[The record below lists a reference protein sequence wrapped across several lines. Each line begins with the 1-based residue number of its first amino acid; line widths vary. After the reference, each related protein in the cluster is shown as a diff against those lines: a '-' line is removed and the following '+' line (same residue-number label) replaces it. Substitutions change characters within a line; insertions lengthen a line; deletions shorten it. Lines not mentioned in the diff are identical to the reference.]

1 MAKDISDNGSAMNQR
16 MKAVR
21 EALGMSQASFA
32 ENSGLG
38 LGVIKNI
45 DYNRTEPNPLFF
57 NILTEAYNINPQWL
71 ATGEGEM
78 FRKLTREEEIAAWAA
93 SLNDVENDF
102 KRRFVYA
109 LTRLDETGW
118 AVIERFVQ
126 TLYEEQLAEDSQ
138 NKKTEGE

>member
-21 EALGMSQASFA
+21 ETLGMSQASFA

-78 FRKLTREEEIAAWAA
+78 FRKRTREEEIAAWAA

-118 AVIERFVQ
+118 EVVRRFTQ
-126 TLYEEQLAEDSQ
+126 ILYEEQLEEDA
-138 NKKTEGE
+138 NNKTEGE